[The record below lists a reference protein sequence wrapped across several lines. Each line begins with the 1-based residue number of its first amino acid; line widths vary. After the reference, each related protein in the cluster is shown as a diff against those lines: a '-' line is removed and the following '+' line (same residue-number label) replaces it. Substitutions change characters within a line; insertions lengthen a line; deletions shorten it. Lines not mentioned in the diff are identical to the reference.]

1 MALTLPTLLVGPLLE
16 LGKGLI
22 NRFFPDPADAAAA
35 QLELLKMAQTGELA
49 QLAADSEIAKAQI
62 AVNQVE
68 AGSSSIWVSGWRPF
82 IGWTCGAAFAYKF
95 VLAPAVA
102 FGMTAAGHPIE
113 LPVLDFTEMSTVLL
127 GMLGLGGLRSLER
140 IKGVIP
146 PGK

>member
-1 MALTLPTLLVGPLLE
+1 MNPLLLGPILE

-22 NRFFPDPADAAAA
+22 NRFFPDPAQAAQA

-49 QLAADSEIAKAQI
+49 QLAAEAEIAKAQI

-68 AGSSSIWVSGWRPF
+68 AASSSLWVAGWRPF
-82 IGWTCGAAFAYKF
+82 VGWVCGAAFAYKF

-102 FGMTAAGHPIE
+102 FGLTAAGHPVE

-127 GMLGLGGLRSLER
+127 GMLGIGALRTVEKV
-140 IKGVIP
+140 KGVAQ
-146 PGK
+146 